1 MQQLPVIRILLALA
15 LVLVAL
21 AGCSVDPMERLTEDI
36 KSQDKTVRER
46 AVLTLANLDDER
58 AVDSLVDV
66 LEGDDELCDLAGV
79 ALVKKGREVKEPDPK
94 KPNPVVDQVGKV
106 LNNAH
111 LAEPF
116 RGRAAWVLGEI
127 GDRRAIG
134 PLQTA
139 QGGAKVGEKPA
150 LVVRE
155 MAKQGLDKLGAS
167 SAGKAFDIPMGDL
180 EGGRENL
187 PEAPPLAKV

>member
-1 MQQLPVIRILLALA
+1 MQQLPVIRILMALALA
-15 LVLVAL
+15 WVAL

-36 KSQDKTVRER
+36 KSQDIAIRER
-46 AVLTLANLDDER
+46 AVLALANLEDER

-66 LEGDDELCDLAGV
+66 LEGDDELCDMAGV
-79 ALVKKGREVKEPDPK
+79 ALVKKGREVNEPDPK

-111 LAEPF
+111 LAESF

-127 GDRRAIG
+127 GDRRAIP

-155 MAKQGLDKLGAS
+155 MAKQGLEKLGNL
-167 SAGKAFDIPMGDL
+167 SAVRAFDIPMG
-180 EGGRENL
+180 EFQGPRENL
-187 PEAPPLAKV
+187 PEAPPLAEL

>member
-1 MQQLPVIRILLALA
+1 MQQLPVARILMALA

-36 KSQDKTVRER
+36 KSQDQTVRER
-46 AVLTLANLDDER
+46 AVLTLANLDDDR

-66 LEGDDELCDLAGV
+66 LEGDDELCDMAGV
-79 ALVKKGREVKEPDPK
+79 ALVKKGREVNEPDPK
-94 KPNPVVDQVGKV
+94 KPNPVIDQVAKV

-127 GDRRAIG
+127 GDRRAIP

-139 QGGAKVGEKPA
+139 QTGAKVGEKLA

-155 MAKQGLDKLGAS
+155 MAKQALEKLGFFS
-167 SAGKAFDIPMGDL
+167 VGRAFDIPLGAL
-180 EGGRENL
+180 QGTRENL
-187 PEAPPLAKV
+187 PDAPPLAEL

>member
-1 MQQLPVIRILLALA
+1 MRQLAVIRI
-15 LVLVAL
+15 VVAL
-21 AGCSVDPMERLTEDI
+21 AFGLVMLGGCTVDPMERLTEDI
-36 KSQDKTVRER
+36 KSQEKAVRER
-46 AVLTLANLDDER
+46 AVLALANLDDER

-66 LEGDDELCDLAGV
+66 LEGDDELCDMAGV
-79 ALVKKGREVKEPDPK
+79 ALVKKGREVNEPDPK

-116 RGRAAWVLGEI
+116 RGRAAWTLGEI
-127 GDRRAIG
+127 GDRRAIP

-155 MAKQGLDKLGAS
+155 MAKQALDKLGAS
-167 SAGKAFDIPMGDL
+167 SAGKAYDIPMGEL
-180 EGGRENL
+180 KGPRENL
-187 PEAPPLAKV
+187 PDAPPLAKV

>member
-1 MQQLPVIRILLALA
+1 MQQMPVARILVALA

-36 KSQDKTVRER
+36 KSQDQTVRER
-46 AVLTLANLDDER
+46 AVLTLANLDDDR
-58 AVDSLVDV
+58 AVDSLVNV
-66 LEGDDELCDLAGV
+66 LEGDDELCDMAGV
-79 ALVKKGREVKEPDPK
+79 ALVKKGREVDEPDPK
-94 KPNPVVDQVGKV
+94 KPNPVIDQVAKV

-127 GDRRAIG
+127 GDRRAIP

-139 QGGAKVGEKPA
+139 QDGAKVGEKPA

-155 MAKQGLDKLGAS
+155 MAKQALEKLGFFS
-167 SAGKAFDIPMGDL
+167 VGRAFDIPLGEL
-180 EGGRENL
+180 KGTRENL
-187 PEAPPLAKV
+187 PDAPPLAEL